1 MNEHSNKGNGEVLF
15 YWKQDGSLQ
24 VFWIIVQ
31 NGVAQSILCFFV
43 SWASVRRGF
52 MGSVTLVFGQFA
64 VHTGWDE
71 WSSCAVGTI
80 VRFVIFS
87 TVRTDRGLFCRA
99 IVGIVVVF
107 LTDVTPLYVKV
118 IIHFTT
124 IPKAST
130 HTVSTVFKKFADVVT
145 NTDISLEQIIL
156 ILLASWPRTLKIPP
170 LLT

>member
-1 MNEHSNKGNGEVLF
+1 
-15 YWKQDGSLQ
+15 
-24 VFWIIVQ
+24 
-31 NGVAQSILCFFV
+31 
-43 SWASVRRGF
+43 

-71 WSSCAVGTI
+71 WSSCAVGAI

-156 ILLASWPRTLKIPP
+156 ILLAQ
-170 LLT
+170 LTKNFEDTTIIDIRFNFWIKPHYCII

>member
-1 MNEHSNKGNGEVLF
+1 
-15 YWKQDGSLQ
+15 
-24 VFWIIVQ
+24 
-31 NGVAQSILCFFV
+31 
-43 SWASVRRGF
+43 

-71 WSSCAVGTI
+71 WSSCAVGAI

-124 IPKAST
+124 IPKA
-130 HTVSTVFKKFADVVT
+130 VSR
-145 NTDISLEQIIL
+145 SLRM
-156 ILLASWPRTLKIPP
+156 LLLTRTLAWSKSF
-170 LLT
+170 LFCLRS

>member
-1 MNEHSNKGNGEVLF
+1 
-15 YWKQDGSLQ
+15 
-24 VFWIIVQ
+24 
-31 NGVAQSILCFFV
+31 
-43 SWASVRRGF
+43 

-71 WSSCAVGTI
+71 WSSCAVGAI

-118 IIHFTT
+118 NHTLYNYT
-124 IPKAST
+124 QSQYT
-130 HTVSTVFKKFADVVT
+130 HGFHRFQEV
-145 NTDISLEQIIL
+145 LRM
-156 ILLASWPRTLKIPP
+156 LLLTRTLAWSKSF
-170 LLT
+170 LFCLRS